1 MLHKHILKLSCIL
14 LTLQNVSCDIRVEGL
29 VNEVINVSIL
39 DIPSSLSP
47 VSSDHCIP
55 SVPYITINNFQQ
67 KQKGDYDF
75 QITSS
80 IIGIFNIECSH
91 QDHDWRENIEVVVGR
106 VKVQENLVT
115 NIAMS
120 VGLGFA
126 LLIMGMEIEI
136 DKVLQV

>member
-1 MLHKHILKLSCIL
+1 MLHKHMLKLSCIL

-67 KQKGDYDF
+67 NRDAYDF

-91 QDHDWRENIEVVVGR
+91 QDHNWRENIEVVIGR